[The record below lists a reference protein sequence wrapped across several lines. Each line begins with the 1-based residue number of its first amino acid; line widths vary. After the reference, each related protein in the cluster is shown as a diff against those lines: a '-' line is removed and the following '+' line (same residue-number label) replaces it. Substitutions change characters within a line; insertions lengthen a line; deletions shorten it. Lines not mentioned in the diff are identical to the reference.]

1 MSPWTRDITAEL
13 TMEIRRHG
21 GDVPPAAEAEL
32 RRAREYRRRLIADA
46 VLAAAVLAAALI
58 VVLG

>member
-1 MSPWTRDITAEL
+1 
-13 TMEIRRHG
+13 MEIRRHG

-32 RRAREYRRRLIADA
+32 KRAREYRRRLIADA